1 MNPHNKKQLYN
12 SQVSPQLSG
21 GGHTVNRKKIRF
33 TLKNLAFSVSKI
45 QCYIWGDLLNL
56 AALIIK
62 TFIGLHG
69 VFLPDELSKNVP

>member
-12 SQVSPQLSG
+12 SQVSPQLSS
-21 GGHTVNRKKIRF
+21 GGHTVDKKKIF
-33 TLKNLAFSVSKI
+33 FILKMGTFRWVKYSAIL
-45 QCYIWGDLLNL
+45 GGLLNL

-69 VFLPDELSKNVP
+69 AFLPDELTKNVS